1 MFFAQALRKGGNL
14 KKKKNFFPSPFES
27 PVIKVQAENLN
38 APFFPVSRV
47 LRFVYIVLSFNLPYM
62 TITQIFSQLQI
73 QGYFQEFFAPAH
85 LPLQFF

>member
-1 MFFAQALRKGGNL
+1 MPRFSPSAVCYAFF
-14 KKKKNFFPSPFES
+14 
-27 PVIKVQAENLN
+27 
-38 APFFPVSRV
+38 
-47 LRFVYIVLSFNLPYM
+47 YIVLSFNLPYM